1 MVVQREDSGEVDTW
15 VAEQEVDVEEG
26 GASLEDERGRKVGG
40 MKEVGRY
47 NGDDVDSGF
56 EDNDEKKNDVEDVE
70 NAEDAE
76 DVDVDTDG

>member
-47 NGDDVDSGF
+47 NGNDVDSGV
-56 EDNDEKKNDVEDVE
+56 EENDEKKNDVEDVE
-70 NAEDAE
+70 NAED
-76 DVDVDTDG
+76 VDVDTDG

>member
-47 NGDDVDSGF
+47 NGDDVDSGV
-56 EDNDEKKNDVEDVE
+56 EENDEKKNDVEDVE
-70 NAEDAE
+70 NAED
-76 DVDVDTDG
+76 VDVDTDG

>member
-15 VAEQEVDVEEG
+15 VVEQEVDVEEG